1 MRLIQDFTQFET
13 PLLLRG
19 LKSFKRTIIG
29 LPICFAIIPTLG
41 IVALNPTGLWW
52 SLPVYLGGILLV
64 TGLIGVA
71 FGRNVA
77 EIEKRL
83 NKAAQADRGN

>member
-1 MRLIQDFTQFET
+1 MRLIQDFAQFET

-29 LPICFAIIPTLG
+29 LPVCFAIIPTLG
-41 IVALNPTGLWW
+41 IVALSPARLWW
-52 SLPVYLGGILLV
+52 LLPVYLGGIIFV
-64 TGLIGVA
+64 TVLIGTA
-71 FGRNVA
+71 FSRNVA

-83 NKAAQADRGN
+83 SKAAQSG